1 MQRRFFLSSLLSLAA
16 VPGAFTAH
24 SAAEAGS
31 VSAAPRR
38 QLVSQL
44 QRIHDQLLGL
54 APHRAPEHPA
64 AEAVALSGE
73 TLSRLRRDLPVPPGL
88 WQNLADSI
96 LRTQNSLS
104 VSMGS
109 DLAPLIAQ
117 EIRRLVS

>member
-16 VPGAFTAH
+16 VPGALATH
-24 SAAEAGS
+24 SAAEAGF
-31 VSAAPRR
+31 VPAAPRR

-44 QRIHDQLLGL
+44 QRIHDQLLTL
-54 APHRAPEHPA
+54 APHSAPEHPA

-73 TLSRLRRDLPVPPGL
+73 TLSRLRRDLPVSPGL